1 MMMTMTVKK
10 ANRNP
15 YNSASIFRIFPI
27 SSGIMLLSCYTVTDA
42 DDVSSWFSKLTNQ
55 TTLSN
60 STINIYII
68 NNDRERKS
76 RREIKNWYFHICV
89 SFVSPSTRTI
99 NKTKI
104 DQGISAY
111 HGGDGAW
118 PARVH
123 THTH

>member
-1 MMMTMTVKK
+1 MMMTMTVEK

-15 YNSASIFRIFPI
+15 YNSASIFLIFPI

-68 NNDRERKS
+68 NNDRERESEGEPERDKKLVLPHMCFIRVAIHS
-76 RREIKNWYFHICV
+76 NNKQNKNRSENISV
-89 SFVSPSTRTI
+89 S
-99 NKTKI
+99 
-104 DQGISAY
+104 
-111 HGGDGAW
+111 W
-118 PARVH
+118 W
-123 THTH
+123 